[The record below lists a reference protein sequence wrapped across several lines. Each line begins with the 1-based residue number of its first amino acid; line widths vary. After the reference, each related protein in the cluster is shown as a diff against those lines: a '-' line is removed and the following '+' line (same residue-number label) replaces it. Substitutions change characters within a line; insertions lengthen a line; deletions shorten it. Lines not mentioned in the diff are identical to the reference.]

1 MDTATLKLNNG
12 IVIPTLGFGTW
23 LIPNDQAADTVC
35 CALKSGYHHI
45 DTAQGYGNEE
55 GVGRG
60 LRQSGVAREDVFVT
74 TKVAAGLK
82 GYDSTAA
89 SIDES
94 LAKLG
99 LDSLDLLLIHSPQ
112 PWDAYG
118 SDDRYLAGNRETW
131 RAMEDAVGAGKVRSI
146 GVSNFQVG
154 DLQNILGVCHI
165 KPAANQIRAH
175 VGAMP
180 FELIDWCRAREIV
193 VEAYSPIAHGATL
206 ANAALAAMA
215 DRYDAG
221 VGRLCVRYCLQ
232 HDLVAL
238 PKAANPDHIRANAQL
253 DFTIS
258 DEDMAALD
266 AVDPIADYERD
277 ERFPAFHGRL

>member
-1 MDTATLKLNNG
+1 M
-12 IVIPTLGFGTW
+12 
-23 LIPNDQAADTVC
+23 
-35 CALKSGYHHI
+35 
-45 DTAQGYGNEE
+45 
-55 GVGRG
+55 
-60 LRQSGVAREDVFVT
+60 
-74 TKVAAGLK
+74 
-82 GYDSTAA
+82 
-89 SIDES
+89 
-94 LAKLG
+94 
-99 LDSLDLLLIHSPQ
+99 
-112 PWDAYG
+112 
-118 SDDRYLAGNRETW
+118 
-131 RAMEDAVGAGKVRSI
+131 
-146 GVSNFQVG
+146 
-154 DLQNILGVCHI
+154 
-165 KPAANQIRAH
+165 
-175 VGAMP
+175 
-180 FELIDWCRAREIV
+180 